1 MYMALY
7 NVIINQDYVSVP
19 YFKVLL
25 YICFHQQ
32 AIVFDNEHDAFDA
45 IMARHVKEGQV
56 LVIRYEGPKGRCVLR

>member
-1 MYMALY
+1 MH
-7 NVIINQDYVSVP
+7 VHGSIINQDYVLVP

-56 LVIRYEGPKGRCVLR
+56 LVIRYVGPKGRCVVQ